1 MLKVNANEYGIEHG
15 RKYYVQ
21 YEAYIVF
28 MAGDNAYTRRLYKD
42 NIGTYF
48 NYKSSRLYIA

>member
-21 YEAYIVF
+21 YEPYIVF
-28 MAGDNAYTRRLYKD
+28 MAGDNAYTRRLYQD

-48 NYKSSRLYIA
+48 NYKSNRLYIA